1 MRVSAILRET
11 SNGTSYQM
19 VRLVFRPYIHFWPS
33 ICTSERLRASTAV
46 SCGFAL
52 NKYRSPSFGSRR
64 ICLYSN
70 LLKNRRVGRCCGNK
84 ILGTSSSLSI
94 RAWVLLT
101 QTLAHSLDS
110 LVRVSR
116 RVIFPLPFDNKAQ
129 FLELVQDG
137 WQVHKPREKALV
149 FQSPPSRP
157 AVTPPLAPFCGP
169 APRFPTLPQA
179 TAPASLITVPGWRT
193 PPGPTSPTVGR
204 ASRKVKLLH
213 PHTQYSWRRDPPL
226 RYLMRKPFA
235 DPGGSLNRRRMHKR
249 KISFLYF
256 QFRALFTLFSKFFS
270 SFLHSTCLLLVF
282 DRIFSLTGDLP
293 GI

>member
-1 MRVSAILRET
+1 
-11 SNGTSYQM
+11 
-19 VRLVFRPYIHFWPS
+19 
-33 ICTSERLRASTAV
+33 
-46 SCGFAL
+46 GF
-52 NKYRSPSFGSRR
+52 P
-64 ICLYSN
+64 
-70 LLKNRRVGRCCGNK
+70 V
-84 ILGTSSSLSI
+84 
-94 RAWVLLT
+94 
-101 QTLAHSLDS
+101 
-110 LVRVSR
+110 
-116 RVIFPLPFDNKAQ
+116 
-129 FLELVQDG
+129 
-137 WQVHKPREKALV
+137 
-149 FQSPPSRP
+149 
-157 AVTPPLAPFCGP
+157 PPLAPRRHT
-169 APRFPTLPQA
+169 APSAILWPSSSFPTLPQA
-179 TAPASLITVPGWRT
+179 TGSASLITVPGWRT
-193 PPGPTSPTVGR
+193 PPGPTSPTIGR